1 MAGKRKFSTFSLS
14 FLDIMSCGFGAV
26 VLVFLIIKHD
36 VNTQVEEQNLEL
48 QAEVNLLDEE
58 VTEGQAQLVKIK
70 NTLSL
75 LDQELVEASGLARRI
90 NDEIDAIA
98 NKIAVLDQE
107 SDDQQIIKMK
117 EQLRTLMLK
126 KKKLEDEQAQGNDA
140 RRFIGQGERQYLTG
154 LKLGGARTL
163 ILLDVSASMLDSHIV
178 NIIRRKNMSD
188 ESKKQSKKWQ
198 RAIRAVEWL
207 VAKFPLSSQY
217 QLYVFNTQTRA
228 LLADTTHEWLAIADE
243 EKLNTNITALHELV
257 PGGGTSLEN
266 AFRAV
271 SFLDPLPDNI
281 VLLTDGLPTQGLK
294 APKGHTVS
302 GQEREELFNL
312 AVETLPE
319 GIPVNVLL
327 WPMEGDPMAAS
338 AFWKLA
344 QHSLGSFMSPS
355 KDWP

>member
-26 VLVFLIIKHD
+26 ILVFLIIKHD

-117 EQLRTLMLK
+117 EQLRTLMLE

-163 ILLDVSASMLDSHIV
+163 ILLDTSASMLDSHIV

-188 ESKKQSKKWQ
+188 ENKKQSKKWQ

-243 EKLNTNITALHELV
+243 EKLNTSITALHELV

-266 AFRAV
+266 AFRAI

-281 VLLTDGLPTQGLK
+281 ILLTDGLPTQGLK
-294 APKGHTVS
+294 APKGHTIS

>member
-98 NKIAVLDQE
+98 NKIALLDQE

-117 EQLRTLMLK
+117 EQLRTLMLE

-163 ILLDVSASMLDSHIV
+163 ILLDASASMLDSQIV

-188 ESKKQSKKWQ
+188 DSKKQSKKWQ

-207 VAKFPLSSQY
+207 VAKFPLSSQF

-228 LLADTTHEWLAIADE
+228 LLADTAHEWLAIADE
-243 EKLNTNITALHELV
+243 ETLNSSINALHELV
-257 PGGGTSLEN
+257 PTGGTSLEN
-266 AFRAV
+266 AFRAI

-281 VLLTDGLPTQGLK
+281 VLITDGLPTQGLK
-294 APKGHTVS
+294 APKGHTIS
-302 GQEREELFNL
+302 GQEREELFNQ

>member
-58 VTEGQAQLVKIK
+58 VIEGQAQLVKIK

-90 NDEIDAIA
+90 NDQIDAIA
-98 NKIAVLDQE
+98 NKIAILDQE

-117 EQLRTLMLK
+117 EQLRTLMLE

-140 RRFIGQGERQYLTG
+140 RRFVGQGERQYLTG

-163 ILLDVSASMLDSHIV
+163 ILLDVSASMLDSQIV

-217 QLYVFNTQTRA
+217 QLYVFNTQTRP
-228 LLADTTHEWLAIADE
+228 LLADTEHEWLAIADE
-243 EKLNTNITALHELV
+243 EKLNTGINALQELV

-302 GQEREELFNL
+302 GPQREELFNQ
-312 AVETLPE
+312 AVEILPE